1 MLSNNLFFSKDV
13 LFIIGPIGFNFIIL
27 KLKFIFN
34 EKLGKRRI
42 FSKIKNKYIISSMK
56 METEWK

>member
-13 LFIIGPIGFNFIIL
+13 LFIIGPIGFYFIIL

-42 FSKIKNKYIISSMK
+42 FRKLKINML
-56 METEWK
+56 